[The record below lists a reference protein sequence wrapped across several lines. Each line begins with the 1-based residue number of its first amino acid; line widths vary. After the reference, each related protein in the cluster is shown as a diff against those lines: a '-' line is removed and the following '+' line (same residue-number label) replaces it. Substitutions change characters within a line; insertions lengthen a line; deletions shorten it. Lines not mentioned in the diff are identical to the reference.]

1 MWIPAIQDVSNIHLH
16 LTQLFAAEDDPIS
29 PSGIRNQD
37 LLESAC
43 TRPHTGSGSSDKYH
57 TVDLKLAALF
67 HSLTKNHPFHNGN
80 KRTALAA
87 LLAGLSRNDKRL
99 NAEVSDQML
108 FDFVVAVTAGDYP
121 FSGASPD
128 EVVAGV
134 ADWVRQNT
142 TPFRNRP
149 AQMRT
154 SDFVEKCR
162 AAGATVK
169 ESPSKV
175 VISTPQKK
183 GIRIRNST
191 KKLSG
196 PVVRSYMRSLGLHES
211 STGLTLDEF
220 QDGAGSERM
229 EIRRY
234 MKTMRML
241 AKT

>member
-87 LLAGLSRNDKRL
+87 LLAGLSRNDKRH
-99 NAEVSDQML
+99 
-108 FDFVVAVTAGDYP
+108 
-121 FSGASPD
+121 
-128 EVVAGV
+128 
-134 ADWVRQNT
+134 
-142 TPFRNRP
+142 
-149 AQMRT
+149 
-154 SDFVEKCR
+154 
-162 AAGATVK
+162 
-169 ESPSKV
+169 
-175 VISTPQKK
+175 
-183 GIRIRNST
+183 ST